1 MDWVKIGI
9 YIIGFII
16 VLSMLQFLLSI
27 HPFKFTSKKTPA
39 DYNLDYEKVE
49 FKTSDDITIR
59 GWLVASKKANGT
71 VIIGHGYPF
80 DKSNIMPLVTFLHPD
95 YNLLLYDHR
104 YFGESEGRITSVG
117 IREVKDVEAA
127 VKFVK
132 KKFGKKPVGL
142 YGFSLSASTMLMA
155 QPDVN
160 VIIAEAPYADLERI
174 INSVYRMF
182 GPLRWPFVKITD
194 FLVWIVFGVDPK
206 NVSAVDAV
214 KESKIPT
221 FLIHGDKDI
230 QIPVEHSYAIK
241 ESNPKIEL
249 WIIKG
254 ADHGEAHML
263 KEKEYEKKVK
273 DFLKKHMK

>member
-1 MDWVKIGI
+1 MNWVKIGI
-9 YIIGFII
+9 YIIGFIV
-16 VLSMLQFLLSI
+16 VLSVLQFLLSI

-39 DYNLDYEKVE
+39 DYNLDYETVE

-80 DKSNIMPLVTFLHPD
+80 DKGNIMPLVTFLHPD

-174 INSVYRMF
+174 INSVYRIF
-182 GPLRWPFVKITD
+182 GPLRWPFVKVTE